1 MTDLMAIINSR
12 RSIRKYETR
21 DVPGAMVDQVL
32 EAIRWAPSWTNC
44 QCWEV
49 VVVRDPAIKKK
60 LQATLPP
67 QGNPAVNAIVEAPVL
82 LALCARTGTSG
93 YYKGLKTTK
102 FGDWMMY
109 DLGLATQN
117 LCLMAHNLGLGT
129 VIVGLFDH
137 DRARA
142 VINVPDEYELITLI
156 PLGYPAKVGRAP
168 QRRESHAFTHD
179 NLFEARSEQAGG

>member
-1 MTDLMAIINSR
+1 MADLMEIIKGR
-12 RSIRKYETR
+12 RSIRKYDTR
-21 DVPGAMVDQVL
+21 DVSDEMVDQVV

-49 VVVRDPAIKKK
+49 VVVRDPDLRSQ

-67 QGNPAVNAIVEAPVL
+67 KGNPAFKAIVEAPVL
-82 LALCARTGTSG
+82 LALCAKTGISG
-93 YYKGLKTTK
+93 YYKDLQTTK

-117 LCLMAHNLGLGT
+117 LCLMAHDLGLGT

-137 DRARA
+137 DRAKA
-142 VINVPDEYELITLI
+142 VVGVPDGYELVTMI
-156 PLGYPAKVGRAP
+156 PLGYPAKVGSAP
-168 QRRESHAFTHD
+168 KRRESDDFTHSD
-179 NLFEARSEQAGG
+179 QF